1 MTTLVYILLFLVF
14 LSIVYLLIK
23 ILNDGKKALLR
34 RMLDNNDIS
43 KDIYLK
49 YLEKL

>member
-1 MTTLVYILLFLVF
+1 MTTVVYILLLIVL
-14 LSIVYLLIK
+14 LSAVYLLVK
-23 ILNDGKKALLR
+23 VLNDGKKALLK

-43 KDIYLK
+43 RDTYLK

>member
-1 MTTLVYILLFLVF
+1 MITIVYILLLLV
-14 LSIVYLLIK
+14 LLAGIYLLSK
-23 ILNDGKKALLR
+23 ILNDGKKALLK

-43 KDIYLK
+43 KDTYLR